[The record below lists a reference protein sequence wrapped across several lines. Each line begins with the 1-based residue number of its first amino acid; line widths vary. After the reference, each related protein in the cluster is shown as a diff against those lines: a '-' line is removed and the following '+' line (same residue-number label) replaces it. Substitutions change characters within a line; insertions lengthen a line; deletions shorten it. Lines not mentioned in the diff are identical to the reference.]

1 MRPCPERSSPVR
13 RAATAVPLFAELLV
27 AALAILLVLPSAMA
41 AQSSPTDG
49 KPENAGDG
57 SDQTPV
63 SAVLELFTSQGCS
76 SCPPADALFKSYVDR
91 KDVVALSLPVDYWD
105 YLGWKDT
112 LASSKNSDRQRAYA
126 KARGDGA
133 VYTPQV
139 VVNGSGHAV
148 GSDAAAIERQIA
160 RTTMD
165 FDHRRVA
172 MRFWRASNVL
182 IVEAAAANPADPDRP
197 NGARGNEATLW
208 LAAVQ
213 REAEVT
219 IPKGENHGK
228 TLKYYNV
235 VEEMTPIGLWNGEA
249 MRLQLPS
256 QTFIKPGTYRY
267 AVIMQQGTTGPI
279 IGAAW
284 MGW

>member
-1 MRPCPERSSPVR
+1 MGPHPGTQSK
-13 RAATAVPLFAELLV
+13 AATPLAARLIVALFLMLLLAQ
-27 AALAILLVLPSAMA
+27 AALA
-41 AQSSPTDG
+41 AQASPTDG
-49 KPENAGDG
+49 KPESAGDG

-91 KDVVALSLPVDYWD
+91 KDVVALTLPVDYWD

-112 LASSKNSDRQRAYA
+112 LASSKNSERQRAYA
-126 KARGDGA
+126 KSRGDGA
-133 VYTPQV
+133 VYTPQI
-139 VVNGSGHAV
+139 VVNGAGHAV

-160 RTTMD
+160 RTTLE
-165 FDHRRVA
+165 FDRRRVA
-172 MRFWRASNVL
+172 MRFWRASNMLV
-182 IVEAAAANPADPDRP
+182 VEAAGANSADAER
-197 NGARGNEATLW
+197 ARSGKASEATIW

-219 IPKGENHGK
+219 IAKGENHGK
-228 TLKYYNV
+228 SLKYYNV
-235 VEEMTPIGLWNGEA
+235 VEEMTPIGLWNGEP

-256 QTFIKPGTYRY
+256 QTFLKPGTYRY
-267 AVIMQQGTTGPI
+267 AVVMQQGTTGPI

-284 MGW
+284 LGW